1 MEREKEV
8 AGGGGEGTHC
18 RPRVFQLKYIEL
30 KDEMHGMKFETARI
44 HFLSEVFIA
53 VALVVT

>member
-8 AGGGGEGTHC
+8 AGGGGVGEGAHC

-30 KDEMHGMKFETARI
+30 KDEME
-44 HFLSEVFIA
+44 
-53 VALVVT
+53 

>member
-8 AGGGGEGTHC
+8 AGGGGGGLGEGAHC

-30 KDEMHGMKFETARI
+30 KDEME
-44 HFLSEVFIA
+44 
-53 VALVVT
+53 